1 VKAIYIYIF
10 LAFKGKKIHLT
21 MLKKYVQTN
30 LPPINFVLS
39 NESLEKNVITP
50 EASFV
55 RFL

>member
-1 VKAIYIYIF
+1 
-10 LAFKGKKIHLT
+10 

-39 NESLEKNVITP
+39 NESLEKNIITP